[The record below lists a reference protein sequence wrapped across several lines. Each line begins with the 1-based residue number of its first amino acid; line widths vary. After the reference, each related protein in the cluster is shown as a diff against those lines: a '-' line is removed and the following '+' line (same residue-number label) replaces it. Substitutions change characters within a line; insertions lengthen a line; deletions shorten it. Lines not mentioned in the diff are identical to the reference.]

1 MVQKVNTAEDVLFLN
16 LYQHVQAQS
25 FKSIPV
31 LPRVLLLPYRQQIS
45 MRAHSIWMEDNH
57 RLFDNHSLRKKELEF
72 WSSWDANLLNYSS
85 TWLLHTATAALR
97 PTT

>member
-1 MVQKVNTAEDVLFLN
+1 MFDRKTVVKDFCISRIAVLCIAQKVNTAEDVLFLN

-31 LPRVLLLPYRQQIS
+31 LPRVLLSPYCQQIC

-57 RLFDNHSLRKKELEF
+57 RLFDNH
-72 WSSWDANLLNYSS
+72 
-85 TWLLHTATAALR
+85 
-97 PTT
+97 